1 MSDYQSNVKINVD
14 DSELT
19 NAKKQIDSLKNKKVK
34 VTLDVDDKG
43 ISKTTDGLSKGLDKA
58 TESAN
63 NLDTSFKNIAATKLK
78 YDAFKF
84 IEQQCSAATKAVTEL
99 NTAMTK
105 VNMTMLDMPESK
117 LNELASQSLDMAKEL
132 STYTKTVTD
141 AVTIYAN
148 ANESVNGILEKAQ
161 PTVLLASASDM
172 QASKAADAIQ
182 GIINQFNLADDDA
195 MHVAD
200 SIEKL
205 SSEIAVDFSKG
216 IQNISEAV
224 TASGSVM
231 NEAGLSFEKY
241 GAIVSATAEKTRAS
255 GSVLGNAYKTIAS
268 RISRSKDGETSSE
281 EQADAEKAFN
291 SVGISIRDTNG
302 EFRELSETLDDLYS
316 VWGNLN
322 NVERSYIAES
332 AAGVR
337 QKNIFIAMMDTYG
350 RALELEQ
357 SALNSSGTAM
367 EINGKRVESID
378 GKMQKLSA
386 TMSDMYNDVLSED
399 AIKGLIDLQTNIVEV
414 VDSFNLLQGAI
425 TTLGALG
432 LSSIIGKVAS
442 NWGTI
447 AGMLTSPT
455 TLFAVGF
462 GAAVSTFITFEKYQ
476 KELLSNAVS
485 KAESSKA
492 AYDETRQE
500 LDSLNAELETTTQR
514 ISELQALSDAGTI
527 TLAEESEL
535 NKLKLQNEE
544 LQRQITLKQQ
554 LADEQGQ
561 ASVNDAVKA
570 LKLNRTQD
578 LTQDKYMVSETGE
591 EVVAGY
597 VNTGLIQATQN
608 EIKALSEAK
617 DKRNQLIEDYNNA
630 GTEKEKESLDKQIT
644 EIDAE
649 ITKYENAL
657 TENME
662 SVNTLR
668 NSFID
673 QKTNLKRDGLSKEE
687 EGYYND
693 LTNLIDDFNSI
704 DLSPAERQLKKLDSF
719 FSGSKGKKFLKD
731 ELSKSSDSADDLT
744 KALKSMGLSLDDLG
758 IDNIDTLK
766 RYLDEA
772 KTFAESTAKAI
783 KGFDGSLSSVE
794 TAFETDNQ
802 DKDWISIA
810 DYIKQAKEL
819 YDSGK
824 VGTDDF
830 QSITQLIAPFKI
842 DEDAVKYDADAYV
855 AVWEQSYDQ
864 IMRYFETENPMQS
877 MINFSDDLIASGK
890 ATRILDEWGNETGEI
905 EWGFKSSAEAAD
917 ALGIS
922 VEAVEAVMHNLESY
936 GAEFDDVMFS
946 GEKLNEYKEN
956 LEGVREI
963 YESMNEGVA
972 KERLGKM
979 LEQWDAEYNG
989 FQQDM
994 STLTDDK
1001 IVKIKFEYDITSIL
1015 QEIESIQQKWDEGDR
1030 SAETGASLNAAK
1042 RAYREKR
1049 EEQTGYDE
1057 SNSGG
1062 YAAASE
1068 KILSLQKSFNDNMTE
1083 DARTSVQN
1091 QISAIYE
1098 MQNAFQD
1105 AFSNGNTLDWET
1117 FLGSS
1122 DARKVMDEI
1131 MSQTKMNAK
1140 EVANLFDLDESVFG
1154 VTHIKLE
1161 GEIDQKDLESQIQ
1174 DMTFGST
1181 ITFNAD
1187 INGAEKEVNVI
1198 KNIDGSVTYSA
1209 LVDGVPTE
1217 VEPVKHQDG
1226 TISYEP
1232 ITNKVDEEVR
1242 KTDGGTRETDFIP
1255 NSSAV
1260 DAETSK
1266 TDGGNRTTVYSA
1278 NTSGLPEWF
1287 APVTRVVNY
1296 VAGAISGFFGG
1307 HGLNGTA
1314 RSGGGAKMD
1323 KASHGHA
1330 YASGTLGDTS
1340 WLKDEWKTKKDNV
1353 ALTGE
1358 VAPELMVNP
1367 KTNTWETI
1375 GDNGAEF
1382 RHIPSGAIIFN
1393 AKQTKELLSKGFT
1406 KSRGRSML
1414 HGTAY
1419 ANGWRV
1425 PQVSP
1430 SYSSSSSNS
1439 TPITTDTSKSIDD
1452 ATDSAE
1458 EFSEELDEIEIKID
1472 RIERAIKN
1480 IEITAESAFETYATR
1495 NNALKEQI
1503 SAVNEEISIQQQGY
1517 ERYIQQANSVG
1528 LDEEYAAKIRDGL
1541 IDIETITDETLSE
1554 NIKKYQ
1560 EWYEKAL
1567 DCRDAVNELKETSR
1581 ELYQQEFDNLSEEYD
1596 NILDLLEH
1604 RKNILEGYID
1614 QTEAQGYIVSQKYY
1628 TELIANEEE
1637 TLNKL
1642 NAKRQELIDSMN
1654 NALTNGEI
1662 EEGSAAWYEMQQQI
1676 DETNEAI
1683 QESNTNI
1690 IEWGNNI
1697 RDIDWDIFDKI
1708 QESIST
1714 ITTEGDFLIDLMS
1727 SKDLFDDK
1735 GKITDQGKATM
1746 GLHGV
1751 NYNTYMSQADEYRKE
1766 MEKIDEELSKDPYNQ
1781 DLIERRRELLELQ
1794 QESIIAAEDEK
1805 QAIHDLVEDGIKKE
1819 LDSLQDLI
1827 DKYTDAI
1834 SSTKEMYDYQKQI
1847 SEKQKE
1853 INELEKQ
1860 YMAYKG
1866 DNSEEG
1872 AANRQK
1878 LQNELNDARVDLEET
1893 IYEKSIEEVGKL
1905 LDELYSEYE
1914 SVLNMRL
1921 DNLDVLITDVIN
1933 NVNLESSAI
1942 RETLES
1948 EADSVGYQLTES
1960 MNTIWSSM
1968 DNALSGGTDKITGV
1982 ITKYG
1987 DNFTNALTSVQT
1999 AINNLKNIVQQ
2010 AVSTSDKKADENI
2023 DTANKQQQE
2032 QTTVST
2038 PPTPEPPKS
2047 DDSDKNNGGDGVPKV
2062 GDVVTLKAGQ
2072 QYYSSSWGANPVG
2085 SYYAGV
2091 PGGVVIDSYSNKK
2104 YGGTISNTGSYDVHI
2119 KSADGKYGDLGWVRL
2134 DQLEGYKSGTD
2145 YVDKDKLALVGEG
2158 GKSEMILHPDG
2169 SVTLSDGTVLTP
2181 LRQGTKV
2188 LNNAQ
2193 TTNMFEWSQYSP
2205 SDMMSKSLEPKLP
2218 DITPAANNTTIQ
2230 NENHLEIQIEKVL
2243 DYNDIIRK
2251 MQQDNRVIKFM
2262 QEVTIGQAMG
2272 HGKYRKNMISL

>member
-1 MSDYQSNVKINVD
+1 MSDYESNVKINVD

-19 NAKKQIDSLKNKKVK
+19 NAKKQIDSLKNKKIN

-148 ANESVNGILEKAQ
+148 ANESVNGILSKAQ

-268 RISRSKDGETSSE
+268 YISRSKDGEISPE
-281 EQADAEKAFN
+281 EQAKAERAFN
-291 SVGISIRDTNG
+291 SVGVSLRNTNG
-302 EFRELSETLDDLYS
+302 EFRELSETLDDLYN
-316 VWGNLN
+316 VWGNLD
-322 NVERSYIAES
+322 NVKRSYIAES
-332 AAGVR
+332 VGGVR
-337 QKNIFIAMMDTYG
+337 QKNIFLATMDTYG

-357 SALNSSGTAM
+357 SALNSSGTAIQ
-367 EINGKRVESID
+367 INEKRVESID

-414 VDSFNLLQGAI
+414 VDSLNLLQGAI

-432 LSSIIGKVAS
+432 LSSIIGKIAS

-455 TLFAVGF
+455 TLLAVGL
-462 GAAVSTFITFEKYQ
+462 GAAVSTFITFEKHQ
-476 KELLSNAVS
+476 KELMSNAVS

-492 AYDETRQE
+492 AYDQTRQE

-591 EVVAGY
+591 EVIAGY

-662 SVNTLR
+662 SVNALR

-719 FSGSKGKKFLKD
+719 FSEKKFIKD
-731 ELSKSSDSADDLT
+731 ELSKSSDSADVLT

-758 IDNIDTLK
+758 IDSIDTLK

-772 KTFAESTAKAI
+772 KSSAEGAAEAI
-783 KGFDGSLSSVE
+783 KSLSDTE
-794 TAFETDNQ
+794 TINAVTTALESQ
-802 DKDWISIA
+802 DAGYNYEQAISSAEKI
-810 DYIKQAKEL
+810 KEL
-819 YDSGK
+819 YEQGLVGKDEVAAFADYLSYGLDDS
-824 VGTDDF
+824 
-830 QSITQLIAPFKI
+830 L
-842 DEDAVKYDADAYV
+842 EAYE
-855 AVWEQSYDQ
+855 AGIEKFN
-864 IMRYFETENPMQS
+864 RYFTTDSAQGVTNFLEDLTSKSSELGKTWATINDKGGWNFDIENT
-877 MINFSDDLIASGK
+877 AEVAK
-890 ATRILDEWGNETGEI
+890 AMGMGVAEI
-905 EWGFKSSAEAAD
+905 EDIFGRLQDYGFDIEWHSAIGD
-917 ALGIS
+917 
-922 VEAVEAVMHNLESY
+922 
-936 GAEFDDVMFS
+936 
-946 GEKLNEYKEN
+946 LNEYKDS

-1083 DARTSVQN
+1083 DARASVQN

-1105 AFSNGNTLDWET
+1105 AFSNGNTPDWET

-1154 VTHIKLE
+1154 ITHIKLE

-1232 ITNKVDEEVR
+1232 ITNKVDEEVS

-1419 ANGWRV
+1419 AGGMNG
-1425 PQVSP
+1425 SGKFHGGAS
-1430 SYSSSSSNS
+1430 SYNSGGGSSSNS

-1560 EWYEKAL
+1560 EWYNQAL

-1581 ELYQQEFDNLSEEYD
+1581 ELYQQEFDNLSEEYN
-1596 NILDLLEH
+1596 NILDLLDH

-1662 EEGSAAWYEMQQQI
+1662 EEGSAAWYEMQQEI
-1676 DETNEAI
+1676 NSVNEAI

-1690 IEWGNNI
+1690 IEFGNSI

-1708 QESIST
+1708 QDSIST

-1727 SKDLFDDK
+1727 SKDLFNDK

-1766 MEKIDEELSKDPYNQ
+1766 MEKIQVELSKDPYNQ

-2010 AVSTSDKKADENI
+2010 AVSTSDEKADENI
-2023 DTANKQQQE
+2023 NEANKQQQE

-2119 KSADGKYGDLGWVRL
+2119 KSADGKYTDLGWVRL

-2205 SDMMSKSLEPKLP
+2205 SDMMSKTFEPKLP
-2218 DITPAANNTTIQ
+2218 DITPATNNTTIQ
-2230 NENHLEIQIEKVL
+2230 NENHLNIEIDKVL
-2243 DYNDIIRK
+2243 DYNDLVRQL
-2251 MQQDNRVIKFM
+2251 QQDKKFEKLV
-2262 QEVTIGQAMG
+2262 QEMTIGQAMG
-2272 HGKYRKNMISL
+2272 HDSYRKYHIRF

>member
-1 MSDYQSNVKINVD
+1 MSDYESNVKINVD

-19 NAKKQIDSLKNKKVK
+19 NAKKQIDSLKNKKIN

-58 TESAN
+58 NESAN

-117 LNELASQSLDMAKEL
+117 LNELALQSLDMAKEL

-182 GIINQFNLADDDA
+182 GIINQFDLADDDA

-216 IQNISEAV
+216 IENISESV

-268 RISRSKDGETSSE
+268 RISRSKDGETTTE
-281 EQADAEKAFN
+281 EQANAEKAFD
-291 SVGISIRDTNG
+291 SVGISIRNTNG
-302 EFRELSETLDDLYS
+302 EFRDLSETLDDLYA
-316 VWGNLN
+316 VWGSLN
-322 NVERSYIAES
+322 NVQRSYIAES
-332 AAGVR
+332 VAGVR
-337 QKNIFIAMMDTYG
+337 QKNIFLAMMDTYG

-367 EINGKRVESID
+367 EINEKRVDSID

-425 TTLGALG
+425 ATLGALG
-432 LSSIIGKVAS
+432 LSSIIGKIAS
-442 NWGTI
+442 NWGAI

-455 TLFAVGF
+455 TLFAVGL
-462 GAAVSTFITFEKYQ
+462 GAAVSAFVTFEKYQ
-476 KELLSNAVS
+476 KELMSNAVS
-485 KAESSKA
+485 KAEDSKA
-492 AYDETRQE
+492 AYDQTRQE
-500 LDSLNAELETTTQR
+500 LESLNTELETTTQR
-514 ISELQALSDAGTI
+514 ILELQALSDDGTI

-544 LQRQITLKQQ
+544 LQRQFELKQQ
-554 LADEQGQ
+554 LADEQSQ
-561 ASVNDAVKA
+561 TSVDDAVAA

-578 LTQDKYMVSETGE
+578 LTQATVDNNVEITYL
-591 EVVAGY
+591 
-597 VNTGLIQATQN
+597 NTNLITATEH
-608 EIKALSEAK
+608 EIQALSEAK
-617 DKRNQLIEDYNNA
+617 ERRNQLIEDYNNA
-630 GTEKEKESLDKQIT
+630 GTEQEKESFNAQISALDN
-644 EIDAE
+644 EINRYSDAL
-649 ITKYENAL
+649 A
-657 TENME
+657 ENME
-662 SVNTLR
+662 NISTLR
-668 NSFID
+668 NSFIN
-673 QKTNLKRDGLSKEE
+673 QSTGLMRDGLSKEE
-687 EGYYND
+687 EGYYKD
-693 LTNLIDDFNSI
+693 LTNLINDFNSI
-704 DLSPAERQLKKLDSF
+704 DLSSAERQLKKLDSF

-731 ELSKSSDSADDLT
+731 ELSKSSNSVDDLT

-758 IDNIDTLK
+758 IDNIETLK

-772 KTFAESTAKAI
+772 KTSVESTVKAI
-783 KGFDGSLSSVE
+783 KQFDGSLSNVE

-802 DKDWISIA
+802 DKNWLSIA

-830 QSITQLIAPFKI
+830 KSITQLITPFQI

-855 AVWEQSYDQ
+855 SVWEQSYDK
-864 IMRYFETENPMQS
+864 IMRYFDTENPMQS

-956 LEGVREI
+956 LEGVREV
-963 YESMNEGVA
+963 YETMNEGVT

-979 LEQWDAEYNG
+979 LEQWDAEYAR

-994 STLTDDK
+994 SILTDDK
-1001 IVKIKFEYDITSIL
+1001 IVKIKFEYDVASIL
-1015 QEIESIQQKWDEGDR
+1015 QEIESLQQKWDEGDR

-1057 SNSGG
+1057 SNSEG
-1062 YAAASE
+1062 YASASE

-1083 DARTSVQN
+1083 DARASVQN

-1105 AFSNGNTLDWET
+1105 AFSSGNTPNWET

-1131 MSQTKMNAK
+1131 MSQTKMSAK
-1140 EVANLFDLDESVFG
+1140 EVANLFDLDESVLG
-1154 VTHIKLE
+1154 TTHIKLE

-1174 DMTFGST
+1174 DMRFGST

-1187 INGAEKEVNVI
+1187 VDGAEKEVNVI
-1198 KNIDGSVTYSA
+1198 KNLDGSVTYSA

-1226 TISYEP
+1226 TISYVP
-1232 ITNKVDEEVR
+1232 ITNKVDDEVS

-1266 TDGGNRTTVYSA
+1266 TDGGNRTTIYSA

-1296 VAGAISGFFGG
+1296 VAGAVSGFFGGGG

-1314 RSGGGAKMD
+1314 RLGGGAKMD

-1330 YASGTLGDTS
+1330 YAKGTLSDTS
-1340 WLKDEWKTKKDNV
+1340 WLKDEWKTKKNNV
-1353 ALTGE
+1353 ALIGE

-1393 AKQTKELLSKGFT
+1393 AKQTKELLSKGYT

-1414 HGTAY
+1414 RGTAY

-1430 SYSSSSSNS
+1430 SYSSSSSSSSNS
-1439 TPITTDTSKSIDD
+1439 TPITTDTSKSIDE
-1452 ATDSAE
+1452 ATDSAK

-1480 IEITAESAFETYATR
+1480 IEITAESEFETYATR

-1517 ERYIQQANSVG
+1517 ERYMQQANSVG
-1528 LDEEYAAKIRDGL
+1528 LDEEYAAKVRDGL

-1567 DCRDAVNELKETSR
+1567 DCADAVDELKEKNR
-1581 ELYQQEFDNLSEEYD
+1581 ESYQQEFDNLSEEYD
-1596 NILDLLEH
+1596 NILDLLDH

-1614 QTEAQGYIVSQKYY
+1614 QTESQGYIVSQKYY
-1628 TELIANEEE
+1628 TELIANEEK
-1637 TLNKL
+1637 TLNQL
-1642 NAKRQELIDSMN
+1642 NAKRQELINSLN
-1654 NALTNGEI
+1654 RALTSGEI
-1662 EEGSAAWYEMQQQI
+1662 EEGSAAWHEMQQEI
-1676 DETNEAI
+1676 DKTNEAI

-1690 IEWGNNI
+1690 IEFGNNI
-1697 RDIDWDIFDKI
+1697 RDIDWEIFDKI
-1708 QESIST
+1708 QDSIST
-1714 ITTEGDFLIDLMS
+1714 ITTEADFLIDLMS
-1727 SKDLFDDK
+1727 SKDLFDEK
-1735 GKITDQGKATM
+1735 GKITDQGKATA
-1746 GLHGV
+1746 GLHAV

-1766 MEKIDEELSKDPYNQ
+1766 MEKVQEELSKDPYNQ

-1794 QESIIAAEDEK
+1794 QESILAAEDEK
-1805 QAIHDLVEDGIKKE
+1805 QAIADLVEDGIKKE

-1827 DKYTDAI
+1827 DKYND
-1834 SSTKEMYDYQKQI
+1834 SLDSQKDLYDYQKQI

-1860 YMAYKG
+1860 YMAYQG
-1866 DNSEEG
+1866 DTSEEG

-1878 LQNELNDARVDLEET
+1878 LQNDLNELKVDLEET
-1893 IYEKSIEEVGKL
+1893 QYEKSIAEQKKL

-1914 SVLNMRL
+1914 EILNMRL
-1921 DNLDVLITDVIN
+1921 DNIDMLITDVIN

-1942 RETLES
+1942 RDTLETES
-1948 EADSVGYQLTES
+1948 KNVGYQLTES
-1960 MNTIWSSM
+1960 MTTIWTSM
-1968 DNALSGGTDKITGV
+1968 DTALSSGTDKITGV
-1982 ITKYG
+1982 IIKYG
-1987 DNFTNALTSVQT
+1987 DNFTNALTGVQT

-2010 AVSTSDKKADENI
+2010 AVDTSDKKADENI
-2023 DTANKQQQE
+2023 DAANKQQQE

-2038 PPTPEPPKS
+2038 PPAPEPPKD
-2047 DDSDKNNGGDGVPKV
+2047 DDSKNGGDGVPRV
-2062 GDVVTLKAGQ
+2062 GDVVTLKSGQ
-2072 QYYSSSWGANPVG
+2072 QYYSSSWGSNPIG
-2085 SYYAGV
+2085 SLYAGV
-2091 PGGVVIDSYSNKK
+2091 PGGVIIDSYSNTK

-2119 KSADGKYGDLGWVRL
+2119 KSADGKYTDLGWVRL

-2158 GKSEMILHPDG
+2158 GKDEILLHPDG
-2169 SVTLSDGTVLTP
+2169 SVTLSDGTVLRP
-2181 LRQGTKV
+2181 LKQGTKV

-2193 TTNMFEWSQYSP
+2193 TTNMFEWSKYSP
-2205 SDMMSKSLEPKLP
+2205 ANMMAKTFEPKLP
-2218 DITPAANNTTIQ
+2218 DVTPANNNINVTNQ
-2230 NENHLEIQIEKVL
+2230 NHLSIEIDKVL
-2243 DYNDIIRK
+2243 DYNDLTRQLK
-2251 MQQDNRVIKFM
+2251 QDNKFIDFVH
-2262 QEVTIGQAMG
+2262 EVTWGQAMG
-2272 HGKYRKNMISL
+2272 HGKLRKNMISF